1 MGQAYLSG
9 ALRAAGHDTNIL
21 HISEWLDYPFHI
33 ERAVSD
39 VKDYG
44 PDLIAMSTGANITR
58 RPRAAPGDEGFDA
71 PHPDHPRRHPRD
83 LNTATVMKE
92 APSTSSASAGGKII
106 DLAYRSQRAATTT
119 SNLWCRK
126 DEKIKSTRRAR

>member
-44 PDLIAMSTGANITR
+44 PDMIAMSTGRITTPKPRCCSR
-58 RPRAAPGDEGFDA
+58 R
-71 PHPDHPRRHPRD
+71 
-83 LNTATVMKE
+83 
-92 APSTSSASAGGKII
+92 
-106 DLAYRSQRAATTT
+106 
-119 SNLWCRK
+119 
-126 DEKIKSTRRAR
+126 